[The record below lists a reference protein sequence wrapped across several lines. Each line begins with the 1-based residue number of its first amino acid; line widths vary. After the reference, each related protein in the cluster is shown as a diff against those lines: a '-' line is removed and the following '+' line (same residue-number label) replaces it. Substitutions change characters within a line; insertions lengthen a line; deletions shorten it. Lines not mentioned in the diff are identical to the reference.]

1 MSERLDDPVLVRRH
15 PVRRALAP
23 VVLTAGGVAMLAGA
37 GLWWGL
43 HRAPVAAEEPNPNP
57 RPVSVRREPRAEPE
71 PPPVTEAAANMFMPL
86 PMERTFAITP
96 NEPVLPTAASANTG
110 PLVTRHQGQAQPQPI
125 RPVNAGAEPGQ
136 SAQGGVTYKPA
147 QIAGHEA
154 VVVGDLERVL
164 KPFTQIPCILSVA
177 IDGNR
182 GGYFRC
188 SISRPV
194 RSWGGNTDLL
204 WAGDEISGTY
214 QSLSTGDKRMTAAA
228 AIATTRRG
236 NLAMIVPL
244 SGAPVT
250 DAMGRGGMPGYVEQR
265 GWLERLGN
273 ALLTDGTS
281 SALRLPQQAL
291 RGPGGAG
298 VQIDTSDTEQSVTR
312 SIESAVNQA
321 PVFRKNQGEEIAV
334 LTTAPVH
341 FGALQ
346 FEAVR

>member
-1 MSERLDDPVLVRRH
+1 MDDAVITRRH
-15 PVRRALAP
+15 PIRRALGPA
-23 VVLTAGGVAMLAGA
+23 VLTGAGLTMLAGA
-37 GLWWGL
+37 GVWWTL
-43 HRAPVAAEEPNPNP
+43 HRPPPPVEEANPNP
-57 RPVSVRREPRAEPE
+57 RPVSVRREARVEPE
-71 PPPVTEAAANMFMPL
+71 PPPTMEVAARDFLPL
-86 PMERTFAITP
+86 PTERNLPIVTD
-96 NEPVLPTAASANTG
+96 EPVMPTTYNANTG
-110 PLVTRHQGQAQPQPI
+110 PLVTRHSGQAHAAVS
-125 RPVNAGAEPGQ
+125 RGAAEPGPAAVTA
-136 SAQGGVTYKPA
+136 AQGGVSYKPA

-164 KPFTQIPCILSVA
+164 KPFTQIPCTLSVA

-194 RSWGGNTDLL
+194 RSWGGQTNLL
-204 WAGDEISGTY
+204 FAGDEISGTY

-228 AIATTRRG
+228 AVATTRRG
-236 NLAMIVPL
+236 DLAMIVPL

-291 RGPGGAG
+291 RGQGGAG
-298 VQIDTSDTEQSVTR
+298 LQIDTSDTEQSVTR

-334 LTTAPVH
+334 LTTAPVR
-341 FGALQ
+341 FGALRH
-346 FEAVR
+346 EVLP